1 MTVEIQKEISETFG
15 EWLEEG
21 YSPIPMLMARLEKER
36 FDKEF
41 YKKRVDELERQ
52 IYGAKR
58 D

>member
-1 MTVEIQKEISETFG
+1 MTVEIQKEIRETFG